1 MEPVAKVQE
10 QRQGGKYLAIARADA
25 ERIAGPQMVSEKKE
39 EEVVPVSYL
48 EELYGAASYRSGSS
62 SQNEGYITERD

>member
-1 MEPVAKVQE
+1 M
-10 QRQGGKYLAIARADA
+10 AIARADA